1 MPFVVF
7 SGLPGSGKSTL
18 ARRLAPELGLPV
30 LDKDDFLDALFDERG
45 IGDLAWRAALSR
57 AADVRFAAAAQ
68 ALGGACLVSC
78 WRHPASAATES
89 GTPTEWLSAL
99 QGPLVEV
106 YCRCGAE
113 TAIRRFLARE
123 RHPGHLD
130 VRRTPSAL
138 RDRLRRA
145 VAAPLACGPLISV
158 DTEEAVAIAALV
170 DRLRDALGSS
180 PGYPGSGA

>member
-30 LDKDDFLDALFDERG
+30 LDKDDFLDALFGERG
-45 IGDLAWRAALSR
+45 IGDLSWRAALSR
-57 AADVRFAAAAQ
+57 EADSRFAAAAQ
-68 ALGGACLVSC
+68 TLAGACLVSW
-78 WRHPASAATES
+78 WRHPASATTES

-99 QGPLVEV
+99 RGPLVEV
-106 YCRCGAE
+106 FCHCGVD
-113 TAIRRFLARE
+113 TATRRFFARE

-130 VRRTPSAL
+130 VQRTPTTL
-138 RDRLRRA
+138 RDQLRRA

-158 DTEEAVAIAALV
+158 ATEEAVPIAALAG
-170 DRLRDALGSS
+170 RLRDALRT
-180 PGYPGSGA
+180 